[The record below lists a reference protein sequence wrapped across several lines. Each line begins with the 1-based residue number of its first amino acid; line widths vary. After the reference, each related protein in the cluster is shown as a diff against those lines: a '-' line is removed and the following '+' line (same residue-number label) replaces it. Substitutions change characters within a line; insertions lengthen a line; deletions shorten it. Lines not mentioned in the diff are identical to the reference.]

1 MSSGGFRT
9 WHHPQTVSVQAP
21 PVLLRCAA
29 TGWCHEGHS
38 CQISCELKYGGF
50 LSHGESPSH
59 HGFQCSN
66 GLLLDDLGVLRG
78 YPALETSICQEMLA
92 VPGGCPLQLSEEDS
106 RSGSLDQIC

>member
-1 MSSGGFRT
+1 MAP
-9 WHHPQTVSVQAP
+9 PQTVSAQAP

-50 LSHGESPSH
+50 LSHVESPSH
-59 HGFQCSN
+59 HGFQYSN

-78 YPALETSICQEMLA
+78 YP
-92 VPGGCPLQLSEEDS
+92 VPGGFPLQLSEEDG
-106 RSGSLDQIC
+106 RSGSLDQICQSLLDVEATIKL